1 MIKCRS
7 FIFKFFHM
15 IASLL
20 FFTMVVI
27 QLNDPDPLYWVVV
40 YLTAAIISGCLFFG
54 TRLEALSKVSM
65 GMILAGLF
73 ISGPG
78 AMEYFASGDY
88 ASISRNMS
96 AAKPYVESARE
107 FGGLLIAFI
116 YLALFEGNIF
126 WFKTAQEGIK
136 QSK

>member
-1 MIKCRS
+1 
-7 FIFKFFHM
+7 M

-20 FFTMVVI
+20 FFTMVAI

-40 YLTAAIISGCLFFG
+40 YLTAAIISGGLFLG

-88 ASISRNMS
+88 ASISRDMS

>member
-1 MIKCRS
+1 ML
-7 FIFKFFHM
+7 KFFHL

-20 FFTMVVI
+20 FFTMAAI

-40 YLTAAIISGCLFFG
+40 YLTAAMISGCLFFG

-78 AMEYFASGDY
+78 AMEYFASEDY
-88 ASISRNMS
+88 ASISGDML

-116 YLALFEGNIF
+116 YLALFE
-126 WFKTAQEGIK
+126 
-136 QSK
+136 

>member
-1 MIKCRS
+1 M
-7 FIFKFFHM
+7 FKFFHT

-20 FFTMVVI
+20 FFTMAVI

-40 YLTAAIISGCLFFG
+40 YLTAAIIAGGLLFG
-54 TRLEALSKVSM
+54 SRLERLSKVSM

-73 ISGPG
+73 MSGPG
-78 AMEYFASGDY
+78 AMEYFASQDY
-88 ASISRNMS
+88 ASIYGSML

-116 YLALFEGNIF
+116 FLALFEGNIAG
-126 WFKTAQEGIK
+126 FKTAKQEIK
-136 QSK
+136 